1 MRKFLFIFNCLI
13 LFLLVYGTSFSQNV
27 RIISKGDSREF
38 PQSTV
43 FTFLEPIVN
52 TGQIEFVATIEA
64 RSKEKSGTIEKLYTA
79 IRKRAIAMGATC
91 YKLNSFS
98 RPDSLKE
105 TILVLDCYYAGETV
119 MKFNASNQ
127 SLNSI
132 FIIGNE
138 NPEDRPISFQL
149 NGDPQEVKA
158 GYYFKYV
165 MKEGEEVKINKG
177 GFTGSSVVVK
187 WKPEQQPMFFTL
199 SGFGVNS
206 INPSATG
213 AGANVMFNTGKI
225 HRIMNVCVGLLIT
238 QMLKKMD

>member
-1 MRKFLFIFNCLI
+1 MRLLYFKFNYILLFMINTVSAL
-13 LFLLVYGTSFSQNV
+13 SQNV
-27 RIISKGDSREF
+27 RIIRKGDFREF

-64 RSKEKSGTIEKLYTA
+64 RSKEKSGTIEKLYNA

-138 NPEDRPISFQL
+138 NPADRPMSFQV

-199 SGFGVNS
+199 SGFGLNS
-206 INPSATG
+206 INPSASG
-213 AGANVMFNTGKI
+213 AGASVMFNTGKI
-225 HRIMNVCVGLLIT
+225 HRIMNVSVGLLIT